1 MADKASKYFI
11 KATDSFALSDDFVG
25 SKRFQ
30 RFVDIIVEKMA
41 AVILSRYGPS
51 KDDHEV
57 NVRSMKPAEIV
68 PSFLRYQLETRAAAI
83 NAKHRNEKISEEDQ
97 YEQDHSFLRLP
108 EALAPRPSLLWV
120 TDKVLSVAAEE
131 TGEDRYS
138 FLTGVNAISFATDND
153 DYTEIANYMLCRVCW
168 SYIQSKA
175 IADLE
180 MDESNWYMKLKDV
193 PESDVICLLQQLFY
207 MLIPEIENDAYIFME
222 KGGFDEEELE
232 GVFSAALRWDTAALI
247 DTKKSLEKKL
257 KEEQNKTIEKAIKI
271 DGLNDKIKSLKA
283 EVKELQATE
292 NNSKKA
298 IEESE
303 KAKKKYDDLKK
314 EYDRLVEYVAMLE
327 QQEAEDLQ
335 GENDTEQE
343 EESLQEALL
352 SDDEVRSKRVLFVR
366 EPKFSKYTMMNQ
378 LAEYFPNAKF
388 TNSSITDKERPDV
401 VVLLTRYVKHPTY
414 FAARDSAKVKN
425 IPIIQC
431 NCTNINK
438 IIREIKNG
446 EQAYVAK

>member
-1 MADKASKYFI
+1 M
-11 KATDSFALSDDFVG
+11 
-25 SKRFQ
+25 
-30 RFVDIIVEKMA
+30 
-41 AVILSRYGPS
+41 
-51 KDDHEV
+51 
-57 NVRSMKPAEIV
+57 
-68 PSFLRYQLETRAAAI
+68 
-83 NAKHRNEKISEEDQ
+83 
-97 YEQDHSFLRLP
+97 
-108 EALAPRPSLLWV
+108 
-120 TDKVLSVAAEE
+120 
-131 TGEDRYS
+131 
-138 FLTGVNAISFATDND
+138 
-153 DYTEIANYMLCRVCW
+153 
-168 SYIQSKA
+168 
-175 IADLE
+175 
-180 MDESNWYMKLKDV
+180 
-193 PESDVICLLQQLFY
+193 
-207 MLIPEIENDAYIFME
+207 
-222 KGGFDEEELE
+222 
-232 GVFSAALRWDTAALI
+232 
-247 DTKKSLEKKL
+247 
-257 KEEQNKTIEKAIKI
+257 
-271 DGLNDKIKSLKA
+271 
-283 EVKELQATE
+283 KELQATE

-446 EQAYVAK
+446 EQAYVAKSSEPR